1 MKKNKIKFIFGVL
14 IVIILI
20 IMLKPN
26 IRKVVSNEAL
36 LKRIY
41 GEPISEDGMINNA
54 YFGIEIEGRD
64 AKSTL
69 EGINKALEYASKNN
83 IKTIKLEKGTYI
95 IDSQKDS
102 KDYHYQEKGIT
113 LKSNM
118 KLDLNGSTIKH
129 IENNRISYS
138 LISIIAVDN
147 ISISNG
153 ILEGDRIKHNYNNGS
168 TNEFGHGIDLA
179 GGKNIDISNLEI
191 KDMTGDGIYITN
203 KKIQPD
209 NYNSNNIKIYNCN
222 IHNCRR
228 QGISVIVADGVEI
241 YNNEIHDINGT
252 DPQSCIDLET
262 GGKESKIEHVKIYNN
277 KLYSSKTNIALQI
290 SKNVYEILIYDNE
303 INGKIMTYNAENKIE
318 IYKNIINNGGIV
330 GVLSKNNVEEEK
342 YYVKKIRVEDN
353 ILKNSYISLGRLNDS
368 IISNN
373 QIENGYISVENMNSA
388 IFNNK
393 IINSESNEKDYA
405 IYCRVND
412 DNSNIYKILISK
424 NDISENFKELEKI
437 EKSERL
443 QYSNNDKQ
451 LQNYLKEFGHN

>member
-1 MKKNKIKFIFGVL
+1 MSKKKNKFIFACLILL
-14 IVIILI
+14 IVLVILWIHESKII
-20 IMLKPN
+20 
-26 IRKVVSNEAL
+26 SNEKL

-64 AKSTL
+64 AKATL
-69 EGINKALEYASKNN
+69 EGINKAIEYASKNN
-83 IKTIKLEKGTYI
+83 IENIKLEKGTYI
-95 IDSQKDS
+95 IDSQKDP
-102 KDYHYQEKGIT
+102 KEYHYQEKGIT

-118 KLDLNGSTIKH
+118 RLDLNGSTIKH

-138 LISIIAVDN
+138 LISIIALDN

-153 ILEGDRIKHNYNNGS
+153 ILEGDRIKHNYNNES
-168 TNEFGHGIDLA
+168 TNEFGHGIDIA

-252 DPQSCIDLET
+252 NPQSCIDLET

-277 KLYSSKTNIALQI
+277 KLYTSNTNIGIQI
-290 SKNVYEILIYDNE
+290 SKNVYEILIYNNE
-303 INGKIMTYNAENKIE
+303 INGSIKTYNAENEIN
-318 IYKNIINNGGIV
+318 IYKNTISNGGII
-330 GVLSKNNVEEEK
+330 GILSKSNVEDEK

-353 ILKNSYISLGRLNDS
+353 ILKNSYISLGRLNNS
-368 IISNN
+368 IIGNN
-373 QIENGYISVENMNSA
+373 EIENGYISVENMNSA
-388 IFNNK
+388 IYNNK
-393 IINSESNEKDYA
+393 IINSENNAKSYG
-405 IYCRVND
+405 ICCRVND
-412 DNSNIYKILISK
+412 DNSNIYKMFIKGNNISG
-424 NDISENFKELEKI
+424 NFKELERI
-437 EKSERL
+437 ENNERL
-443 QYSNNDKQ
+443 QCVNDEEQ
-451 LQNYLKEFGHN
+451 LQDYLNNF